1 MGKMLDA
8 SGGTKQTLGAV
19 TLTRG
24 LLWVQVPTALQ
35 QGQTQSKHTM
45 DLPNAAAYIYS
56 TVRGKS
62 VLCTVTQQHTMVFC
76 SVCTFHWVCQDID
89 RHNTFSH

>member
-1 MGKMLDA
+1 MVKMLDA
-8 SGGTKQTLGAV
+8 SGGAKQTLGAV

-35 QGQTQSKHTM
+35 QGQTHRVNTQWTSQMQLHIQHKEKVYPTQA
-45 DLPNAAAYIYS
+45 LNNTLWS
-56 TVRGKS
+56 S
-62 VLCTVTQQHTMVFC
+62 VLCAH
-76 SVCTFHWVCQDID
+76 SLGCQDMD

>member
-1 MGKMLDA
+1 MDWVVGKMLDA

-45 DLPNAAAYIYS
+45 DLPNAAASIYIR
-56 TVRGKS
+56 TV
-62 VLCTVTQQHTMVFC
+62 Q
-76 SVCTFHWVCQDID
+76 
-89 RHNTFSH
+89 

>member
-1 MGKMLDA
+1 MDWVVGKMLDA

-45 DLPNAAAYIYS
+45 DLPNAAAYIY
-56 TVRGKS
+56 TVQYEEKVYSAQSLNNTLWSS
-62 VLCTVTQQHTMVFC
+62 VLCAHFIG
-76 SVCTFHWVCQDID
+76 FARI
-89 RHNTFSH
+89 